1 MNSRRLLLATLV
13 SLAPLAAGAAD
24 SAADATV
31 NRGLYIGAG
40 IGPNWTRDSDITG
53 TGINVDADFG
63 TGWAGALTLGHAYG
77 NGLRGEIELG
87 RRSNDLDS
95 LSGAASGTG
104 DVTAWS
110 GMLNLLY
117 DFKTGTPFTP
127 YLGAGIGAARVS
139 LDARPIGASRIDDS
153 DTAFAYQGIAG
164 VGYRLNAATQAF
176 LDYRYFAASDLG
188 FSTAAGAAVDAD
200 YANHTLMVGVRYH
213 FGAPAPKPQP
223 AAMPAA
229 VPVPAPAATPAAPR
243 NYLVFFDWDKAD
255 LTAEAKKI
263 IATAA
268 EDAKK
273 GNIARIQATGHADRS
288 GPDAYNMKLS
298 MRRALAVK
306 SELTRL
312 GIAEKDIAV
321 IAKGEREP
329 LVPTADGV
337 REPQN
342 RRVEIVFQ

>member
-1 MNSRRLLLATLV
+1 MNSRRLLLAALIGLT
-13 SLAPLAAGAAD
+13 PFAAGAAD
-24 SAADATV
+24 NAASDKGFYV
-31 NRGLYIGAG
+31 GAG
-40 IGPNWTRDSDITG
+40 IGPNWTRDSGITG

-63 TGWAGALTLGHAYG
+63 TGWAGALTVGHAYG
-77 NGLRGEIELG
+77 NGVRSEIELG

-95 LSGAASGTG
+95 ISGVTTGTG

-110 GMLNLLY
+110 GMLNVLY
-117 DFKTGTPFTP
+117 DFKTGTPLTP

-153 DTAFAYQGIAG
+153 DSAFAYQGIAG
-164 VGYRLNAATQAF
+164 VGYRLNDATQAF
-176 LDYRYFAASDLG
+176 LDYRYFATAELG
-188 FSTAAGAAVDAD
+188 FSTAAGTAVDAD
-200 YANHTLMVGVRYH
+200 YKNHTLMVGLRYS
-213 FGAPAPKPQP
+213 FGAPAPKP

-229 VPVPAPAATPAAPR
+229 APAAAPAAKVAAPR

-263 IATAA
+263 LATAA

-273 GNIARIQATGHADRS
+273 GGVTRIQATGHADRS
-288 GPDAYNMKLS
+288 GPDGYNMKLS
-298 MRRALAVK
+298 QRRAQAVK

-312 GIAEKDIAV
+312 GVAAKDIAV
-321 IAKGEREP
+321 VAKGEREP
-329 LVPTADGV
+329 LVPTNDGV

>member
-1 MNSRRLLLATLV
+1 MNSRRFLLAALV

-24 SAADATV
+24 SAADK
-31 NRGLYIGAG
+31 GFYIGAG
-40 IGPNWTRDSDITG
+40 IGPNWTRDSSITG

-63 TGWAGALTLGHAYG
+63 TGWAGTLTAGHAYG
-77 NGLRGEIELG
+77 NGIRSEIELG
-87 RRSNDLDS
+87 RRGNDLDS
-95 LSGAASGTG
+95 LSGATGGTG

-110 GMLNLLY
+110 GMLNVLY
-117 DFKTGTPFTP
+117 DFRTGTPLTP
-127 YLGAGIGAARVS
+127 YVGAGIGAARVS

-164 VGYRLNAATQAF
+164 VGYRLNDATQAF
-176 LDYRYFAASDLG
+176 LDYRYFAASGLG
-188 FSTAAGAAVDAD
+188 FSTAAGTAVDAD
-200 YANHTLMVGVRYH
+200 YKNHTLMVGLRYS
-213 FGAPAPKPQP
+213 FGAPAPKPT
-223 AAMPAA
+223 AMPVAA
-229 VPVPAPAATPAAPR
+229 PAPAAAKAVVPST
-243 NYLVFFDWDKAD
+243 YLVFFDWDKAD

-268 EDAKK
+268 EDTKK

-288 GPDAYNMKLS
+288 GPDAYNIKLS

-306 SELTRL
+306 GELTRL
-312 GIAEKDIAV
+312 GVPEKDIAV
-321 IAKGEREP
+321 LAKGEREP